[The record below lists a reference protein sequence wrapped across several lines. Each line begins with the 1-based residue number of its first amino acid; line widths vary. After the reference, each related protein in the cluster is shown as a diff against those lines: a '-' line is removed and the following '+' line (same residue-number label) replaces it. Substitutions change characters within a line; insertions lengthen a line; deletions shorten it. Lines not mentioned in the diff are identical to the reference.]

1 VVSHLNN
8 TLSTCVLGTSSGGNA
23 TLVWNS
29 ETAIL
34 VDCGFSPA
42 YIACQLRNHGLS
54 IRDLDGVFIT
64 HIHGDHVNHW
74 TVENLIHEHVPI
86 FSPHQMEPY
95 LKRKYT
101 SLARASRENLLKPM
115 IHAEIELGSF
125 LVRSFS
131 VPHDSDG
138 GCFGYQLFSH
148 ADGTTKKVS
157 VSTDMAH
164 PTTSAMK
171 SMANSNVIV
180 IESNYDLE
188 MLEGS
193 ARPTWLKRRI
203 EKDGHLSND
212 QCAEALLQ
220 IIDYSE
226 TVPKAIALAHISQEC
241 NTNDLALNCTKT
253 ALGSRKIAGISVLE
267 THPDRSSTTITV

>member
-1 VVSHLNN
+1 LNN

-23 TLVWNS
+23 TLIWNS

-34 VDCGFSPA
+34 VDCGFSPT
-42 YIACQLRNHGLS
+42 YIASQLRIHGLS
-54 IRDLDGVFIT
+54 VRDLDGVFIT

-74 TVENLIHEHVPI
+74 AVERFVQEDVPI
-86 FSPHQMEPY
+86 FAPHQIEPY

-101 SLARASRENLLKPM
+101 SLARAARQNLLKPM
-115 IHAEIELGSF
+115 KHPEIELGSF
-125 LVRSFS
+125 VVRSFS

-138 GCFGYQLFSH
+138 GCFGYQLFSL

-171 SMANSNVIV
+171 SMANSNVVV
-180 IESNYDLE
+180 IESNYDVE

-203 EKDGHLSND
+203 QDEGHLSND

-220 IIDYSE
+220 ILDQSE
-226 TVPKAIALAHISQEC
+226 TLPRAIALAHISQEC
-241 NTNDLALNCTKT
+241 NTNDLALKCTNA
-253 ALGSRKIAGISVLE
+253 ALASRKIAGISVLE
-267 THPDRSSTTITV
+267 THPDRPSTTITV